1 MNCFLIDSR
10 LDKNNHSQLT
20 RPWFAKNMPFP
31 LAMYYPKLYRDHAI
45 SVIESRF
52 GMKFNENDPPTVSTI
67 EAAVFKNAE
76 ECLNMVSERL
86 GSENTYLFGKA
97 PSSADAILYGYL
109 APLIKAPFPNPS
121 LQNHVKANE
130 NLWKFV
136 SHINLTYFA
145 KVASDYQRK
154 KAEDQENLSNS
165 KTGNDGSGYASD
177 PNYEPINKT
186 NMFLAGGVAVSAMTA
201 YAFHSGLVD
210 IVRNIQIEIVDSYD
224 ENGEDE
230 TDED

>member
-1 MNCFLIDSR
+1 MYPCLFFND
-10 LDKNNHSQLT
+10 
-20 RPWFAKNMPFP
+20 AK
-31 LAMYYPKLYRDHAI
+31 R
-45 SVIESRF
+45 
-52 GMKFNENDPPTVSTI
+52 
-67 EAAVFKNAE
+67 
-76 ECLNMVSERL
+76 
-86 GSENTYLFGKA
+86 
-97 PSSADAILYGYL
+97 SSADAILYGYL

-145 KVASDYQRK
+145 KVGSDYQRK

-165 KTGNDGSGYASD
+165 KTGNEGGGTGYASD

-210 IVRNIQIEIVDSYD
+210 IVKNIKILNFPKLPQYCPIGPYFHFNDPEI
-224 ENGEDE
+224 
-230 TDED
+230 

>member
-1 MNCFLIDSR
+1 M
-10 LDKNNHSQLT
+10 
-20 RPWFAKNMPFP
+20 
-31 LAMYYPKLYRDHAI
+31 
-45 SVIESRF
+45 
-52 GMKFNENDPPTVSTI
+52 
-67 EAAVFKNAE
+67 FKNAE

-86 GSENTYLFGKA
+86 GNNTTYLFGKA

-109 APLIKAPFPNPS
+109 APLIKAPFPHPS

-154 KAEDQENLSNS
+154 KAEEQENVSNN
-165 KTGNDGSGYASD
+165 TGNTSGTGSGYTSGD
-177 PNYEPINKT
+177 PNDQPINKT
-186 NMFLAGGVAVSAMTA
+186 NMFLAGSFAVSAMTA

-210 IVRNIQIEIVDSYD
+210 IVKNIKIEIVDNYD
-224 ENGEDE
+224 EDGEDE
-230 TDED
+230 NDEN